1 VRDEFMQRCEAGGVK
16 GTFLQEAG
24 DVPRRICER
33 LRWADM
39 LVIRFLYP
47 PGSRPTSR
55 LGSGFRT
62 IIRRCPRPVLAIPW
76 KAQPM
81 NHALLAFD
89 GSPKSMEALYV
100 ATYIA
105 RKWDT
110 RLSVLTVGEKRGIN
124 EKTVA
129 RARAYLDSHGVDVT
143 VLERSGNP
151 GQEILNTSVE
161 QKNDLVIMGGYG
173 ANPVKEVIFGST
185 VGYLLREIT
194 IPMLICR

>member
-1 VRDEFMQRCEAGGVK
+1 MQRCEAGGVQ
-16 GTFLQEAG
+16 GTFLQDAG

-47 PGSRPTSR
+47 PGSRPTDR

-76 KAQPM
+76 KAQPL

-89 GSPKSMEALYV
+89 GSPKATEALYI

-110 RLSVLTVGEKRGIN
+110 RLSVLTVGGKGGIN
-124 EKTVA
+124 EETA
-129 RARAYLDSHGVDVT
+129 TRARDYLDSHGVEAT
-143 VLERSGNP
+143 FLERNGLP

-185 VGYLLREIT
+185 VDYVLRERIN
-194 IPMLICR
+194 PLLICR